1 MRVLIETLKYKVEK
15 VLCESV
21 CALVHWNLVFSIK
34 TLESH
39 LNTACVR
46 KPLLAVKLSYILAYW
61 VIQCPN
67 KLDLYFML
75 EFMLQKIGHR

>member
-15 VLCESV
+15 VLCEPV
-21 CALVHWNLVFSIK
+21 CALVHWNLVLIIM

-39 LNTACVR
+39 HNKACVR

-61 VIQCPN
+61 VIQYPN

-75 EFMLQKIGHR
+75 EFVLQKIGHR